1 MGLTAEKSSPKN
13 GAYYQISNKV
23 NNGLDRY
30 SSEIIYVIPM
40 GYHFGVLG
48 PPLVQV
54 VPDVIETVEGR
65 NVTVMCN
72 VTANPKPNRIIWKKP
87 DGILSSA
94 RTIVIEGNL
103 TIKKGHYTRQRLQR
117 VYYDKPLGYQI
128 IVSSPSCLFS
138 SQICHQASVKCDSDG
153 A

>member
-1 MGLTAEKSSPKN
+1 MGLTAEKSSPQN
-13 GAYYQISNKV
+13 GGYYQISNKV

-72 VTANPKPNRIIWKKP
+72 VRRILNQTGSYGKSLMEFFP
-87 DGILSSA
+87 A
-94 RTIVIEGNL
+94 RG
-103 TIKKGHYTRQRLQR
+103 
-117 VYYDKPLGYQI
+117 PLLLKEI
-128 IVSSPSCLFS
+128 SL
-138 SQICHQASVKCDSDG
+138 
-153 A
+153 